1 MLANAKCFAKVRK
14 MCAGIIQSS
23 RTEFVDLIER
33 ESDFSTTETRSPLQM
48 TLADNGAK
56 LGQQSTGRSYFGAT
70 LGRILTRTINAG
82 AGIRSNP
89 LAVVLAASK
98 RALSWSGKQYPTFM
112 TWSLTGTVN
121 SGGNRVT
128 SIWDHCTSSPPHPR
142 HSCWSYFPFAPKS
155 SWPSLLQQG
164 GWPHLKSYVPSSLLR
179 SSPSPSSPSLPP
191 PPPPSSQLRATCCC
205 RGEWPHIR
213 EAAMVEA
220 HADFPSPAA
229 HPTKNHQ
236 NSPKS
241 QKINQNALKYVIGEP
256 NNQKQAESE
265 ICSALYFQNQ

>member
-121 SGGNRVT
+121 RAVGTGSLPFGIIVRRLLLILVIPAGL
-128 SIWDHCTSSPPHPR
+128 ISPLHRNLHDPVFCSKEGDLILKAMFPPPFLGHHHHHHHHLCHHHHHHHHNWEQLVAAAESDLISERQP
-142 HSCWSYFPFAPKS
+142 WSRPTQIFP
-155 SWPSLLQQG
+155 LQQRTQ
-164 GWPHLKSYVPSSLLR
+164 PK
-179 SSPSPSSPSLPP
+179 
-191 PPPPSSQLRATCCC
+191 T
-205 RGEWPHIR
+205 
-213 EAAMVEA
+213 
-220 HADFPSPAA
+220 
-229 HPTKNHQ
+229 TKTHQ
-236 NSPKS
+236 NHKKS
-241 QKINQNALKYVIGEP
+241 TKMR
-256 NNQKQAESE
+256 
-265 ICSALYFQNQ
+265 

>member
-1 MLANAKCFAKVRK
+1 MIFNEVDVNSRLSHSGKYPDIRGRASHSVQQYLSSLAVQKLSCPPSMLANAKCFAKVRK

-56 LGQQSTGRSYFGAT
+56 LGQQSTGRLYFGAT

-112 TWSLTGTVN
+112 T
-121 SGGNRVT
+121 
-128 SIWDHCTSSPPHPR
+128 
-142 HSCWSYFPFAPKS
+142 
-155 SWPSLLQQG
+155 
-164 GWPHLKSYVPSSLLR
+164 
-179 SSPSPSSPSLPP
+179 
-191 PPPPSSQLRATCCC
+191 
-205 RGEWPHIR
+205 
-213 EAAMVEA
+213 
-220 HADFPSPAA
+220 
-229 HPTKNHQ
+229 
-236 NSPKS
+236 
-241 QKINQNALKYVIGEP
+241 
-256 NNQKQAESE
+256 
-265 ICSALYFQNQ
+265 

>member
-164 GWPHLKSYVPSSLLR
+164 GWPHLRSYVPSFLLML
-179 SSPSPSSPSLPP
+179 SPSPSSPSLPP

-205 RGEWPHIR
+205 AESDLISKRQPWSRPTQI
-213 EAAMVEA
+213 
-220 HADFPSPAA
+220 FPLQQRTQ
-229 HPTKNHQ
+229 TKTTKTHQ
-236 NSPKS
+236 NHKKS
-241 QKINQNALKYVIGEP
+241 TKMR
-256 NNQKQAESE
+256 
-265 ICSALYFQNQ
+265 

>member
-70 LGRILTRTINAG
+70 LGRILTRTINAW

-128 SIWDHCTSSPPHPR
+128 SIWDHCTSPLLRPR
-142 HSCWSYFPFAPKS
+142 HSWSFYSSFAPKS

-164 GWPHLKSYVPSSLLR
+164 GWPHLRSYVPSSLLML
-179 SSPSPSSPSLPP
+179 SPAPSSPSLPP
-191 PPPPSSQLRATCCC
+191 PPAPAPPPPPSPHLRSTCCC
-205 RGEWPHIR
+205 RGWWPHLQ

-220 HADFPSPAA
+220 HADFPLQQRTQPKS
-229 HPTKNHQ
+229 TKTHQ
-236 NSPKS
+236 NHKKS
-241 QKINQNALKYVIGEP
+241 TQIH
-256 NNQKQAESE
+256 
-265 ICSALYFQNQ
+265 

>member
-1 MLANAKCFAKVRK
+1 MMPMIFNEVDVNSRLSHRGKYPDVRGRASHSVQQCLSSLAVQKLSCPPSMLANAKCFAKVRK

-56 LGQQSTGRSYFGAT
+56 LGQQSTGRLYFGAT

-112 TWSLTGTVN
+112 T
-121 SGGNRVT
+121 
-128 SIWDHCTSSPPHPR
+128 
-142 HSCWSYFPFAPKS
+142 
-155 SWPSLLQQG
+155 
-164 GWPHLKSYVPSSLLR
+164 
-179 SSPSPSSPSLPP
+179 
-191 PPPPSSQLRATCCC
+191 
-205 RGEWPHIR
+205 
-213 EAAMVEA
+213 
-220 HADFPSPAA
+220 
-229 HPTKNHQ
+229 
-236 NSPKS
+236 
-241 QKINQNALKYVIGEP
+241 
-256 NNQKQAESE
+256 
-265 ICSALYFQNQ
+265 